1 MSTLAR
7 TGKKTIAIQIVS
19 TEDLEEIVDFAQKR
33 ADASGM
39 RLTVDYA
46 HDVGLKLN
54 IAGPPDKINLYEHQ
68 IRDFLRG
75 EYDTTS

>member
-1 MSTLAR
+1 MAR
-7 TGKKTIAIQIVS
+7 TGKKTIVIQIVS
-19 TEDLEEIVDFAQKR
+19 TEDLEEIVDYAQKR

-54 IAGPPDKINLYEHQ
+54 IAGPRDKINLYEHQ
-68 IRDFLRG
+68 IREFLRG
-75 EYDTTS
+75 EEESAS